1 MIKFHRYNNE
11 SVKLR
16 MKAMREDVSMSYYA
30 KCWFDYKT
38 VVVSGASSGIGKGL
52 VKRLINDHCC
62 NVIGIARNENKMKAL
77 VEELGEKG
85 DRFFTYRLFD
95 VSVEENWKKFAD
107 ELSEKGIIPDVIIN
121 NAGILPKFDKF
132 LNYSMDDINR
142 AMQINFY
149 SCVYSMRAMVPI
161 ILNSPSAALVNV
173 ASSAALCALA
183 GTSIY
188 SASKSALKSMTDAV
202 REEYRGR
209 LYVGLVCPGFT
220 KTDIFHNQKE
230 VKNSTSEKALQMVS
244 TDCDKM
250 VDMIIEG
257 MWKKKSDMVFG
268 SDAKMMDIGT
278 KLMGVGIPM
287 VANVVMKLSKL
298 ELFEDIYS
306 DDSAAVK
313 GAIRAARKNV
323 K

>member
-1 MIKFHRYNNE
+1 MFI
-11 SVKLR
+11 
-16 MKAMREDVSMSYYA
+16 MSYYA

-52 VKRLINDHCC
+52 VKRLINDHRC
-62 NVIGIARNENKMKAL
+62 NVIGIARNEKKMKAL
-77 VEELGEKG
+77 VEELGDKG
-85 DRFFTYRLFD
+85 DRFFTYSLFD
-95 VSVEENWKKFAD
+95 VSVEENWKKFAA
-107 ELSEKGIIPDVIIN
+107 ELEEKGIIPDIIIN

-132 LNYSMDDINR
+132 LNYSLDDINR

-173 ASSAALCALA
+173 ASSAALCSLA

-188 SASKSALKSMTDAV
+188 SASKAALKSMTDAV

-287 VANVVMKLSKL
+287 VANVVMKISKL

-306 DDSAAVK
+306 DDSDAVK
-313 GAIRAARKNV
+313 AAIRAARRNV
-323 K
+323 R